1 MIFNPVFISEN
12 SSFDFTS
19 SNNNLGWGSYDYSTS
34 SQVLT
39 NLSRVVNSSITTY
52 TIAPYNNLGADQYF
66 CLSSCSSAPNSPRY
80 ISVIKL
86 DKNNQLSVLYQSAS
100 NNNYSRRNGTNDA
113 GTTFFR
119 NYRLDSNNQ
128 ILVTISTNINV
139 DIRLEYYVDLS
150 SLTAHEGTYSMNT
163 SLGSTTLDYNDSFRI
178 NMILSEELQ
187 GISPKVVKLSYNN
200 TGRIRAV
207 IGGGTTQTKTV
218 RGFSGDTNRI
228 VLLDRNTYS
237 GSLELNSWCVT
248 SNSSQENDS
257 LLGIRETLYINT
269 DGSSYLEY
277 TNRIND
283 YIIRLS
289 SLTAS
294 NIYANVTYYT

>member
-39 NLSRVVNSSITTY
+39 NLSRVVDSSITTY
-52 TIAPYNNLGADQYF
+52 TISPYNNLGADQYF

-100 NNNYSRRNGTNDA
+100 NNNYSRRNGTNDG

-150 SLTAHEGTYSMNT
+150 SLTAHDGTYSMNT

-207 IGGGTTQTKTV
+207 IAGGTIQTKTV

-237 GSLELNSWCVT
+237 GSLELNSWCIT
-248 SNSSQENDS
+248 SNSSQENDP

-277 TNRIND
+277 TSRTDD
-283 YIIRLS
+283 YIIRLN